1 MADVRNQNPGQTTL
15 NRFGAPVGPYGQGTG
30 NGGLGLLMPKLKN
43 RFQIELFNFADS
55 SSGST
60 PILTRQVVTC
70 ARPSLQFNST
80 ALHSYNNIVYIP
92 QKPEWAEIE
101 LTLRDDITNELTS
114 AVSYQLQRQMNHYTQ
129 SAAISGVD
137 FKFQMKINVLD
148 GTINDAAGTS
158 LESWYLEG
166 CYIQQAQ
173 YDSLDYS
180 SSDPVMITLT
190 IRYDNATQGDESG
203 FTVPKLR
210 QNSGA
215 FAG

>member
-1 MADVRNQNPGQTTL
+1 MAIVQNQNPGLTTL
-15 NRFGAPVGPYGQGTG
+15 SNFGVPVGPNGQGPG
-30 NGGLGLLMPKLKN
+30 NGGFGLLMPKLKN
-43 RFQIELFNFADS
+43 RFQIELTNFADS
-55 SSGST
+55 SPGST
-60 PILTRQVVTC
+60 RILTRQVVTC

-92 QKPEWAEIE
+92 QKPEWTEIE

-114 AVSYQLQRQMNHYTQ
+114 AVSFQLQRQMNHYTQ
-129 SAAISGVD
+129 SAAAAGSD
-137 FKFQMKINVLD
+137 FKFQMYINVLD
-148 GTINDAAGTS
+148 GTISEQAATS

-190 IRYDNATQGDESG
+190 IRYDNATQGDEANIPLPVRDPAS
-203 FTVPKLR
+203 
-210 QNSGA
+210 NA
-215 FAG
+215 AG